1 MLFFDEAIESQDG
14 LRTSLIDRA
23 SRIPAVS
30 GSLVGLVV
38 AVSVL
43 ARGGA
48 TVNMSRPSIVIL
60 MCGLACLVGST
71 ITAVVVQRPGKYR
84 RVEVETLHTLADDP
98 NYWKASDES
107 IALRRIAQV
116 KADYVSSAV
125 DNNQRDANVLTAA
138 YLLQVGGIALLVVAL
153 GLWILA

>member
-1 MLFFDEAIESQDG
+1 
-14 LRTSLIDRA
+14 
-23 SRIPAVS
+23 
-30 GSLVGLVV
+30 
-38 AVSVL
+38 
-43 ARGGA
+43 
-48 TVNMSRPSIVIL
+48 